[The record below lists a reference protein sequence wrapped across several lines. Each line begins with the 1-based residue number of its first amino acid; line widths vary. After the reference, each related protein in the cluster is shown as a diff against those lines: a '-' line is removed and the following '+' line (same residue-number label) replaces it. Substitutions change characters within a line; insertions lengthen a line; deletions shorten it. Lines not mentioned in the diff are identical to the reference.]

1 MNYLELA
8 IKAAE
13 NAGKT
18 LLEEKTAYRSKGL
31 EFKSAKDLVT
41 ASDRKAEEII
51 VAEIRRAFPAH
62 NILGE
67 ETGSSDKGSDFT
79 WIIDP
84 IDGTTSFVHDQPFY
98 SVSIALRKRGEPI
111 AAVVHAPRLDE
122 TFSAEKGAGAFLDG
136 KKIQV
141 SNAENLISSVLATGF
156 ACLRADL
163 AENNLEHFNRIA
175 PKIRGIRR
183 YGSAALDMAYVA
195 AGRLDGFWELNLKPY
210 DIAAG
215 HLLVLEAG
223 GDVRDFRGGTN
234 FPELGTLATN
244 GKITEELIAE
254 LQATNHSG

>member
-1 MNYLELA
+1 MEYLDIALEA
-8 IKAAE
+8 AAE
-13 NAGKT
+13 AGE
-18 LLEEKTAYRSKGL
+18 LLLREGSSYRAGGV

-41 ASDRKAEEII
+41 ASDRRAEELI
-51 VAEIRRAFPAH
+51 VSIIRRNFPKHA
-62 NILGE
+62 ILGE
-67 ETGSSDKGSDFT
+67 ETGASGTNGEFT

-98 SVSIALRKRGEPI
+98 AVSIALRKNDEPI
-111 AAVVHAPRLDE
+111 AAVVHAPRLGE
-122 TFSAEKGAGAFLDG
+122 TFAAEKGAGASLNG
-136 KKIQV
+136 EKIKV

-163 AENNLEHFNRIA
+163 AENNLKHFNQIA

-183 YGSAALDMAYVA
+183 YGSAAIDMAYVA

-223 GDVRDFRGGTN
+223 GEVRDFRGGTD
-234 FPELGTLATN
+234 FPENGTIATN
-244 GKITEELIAE
+244 GKITTELLNE
-254 LQATNHSG
+254 LAMN